1 MAKGGLFVGWGSL
14 ITGREKAAQE
24 VLGEAMQY
32 LGRLRQEGTLDS
44 IEAVAL
50 EPHGGDLFGFVLV
63 KGDKE
68 ALARL
73 RVSDEFV
80 RMIVGV
86 QLVHTHVGVVWAYT
100 GAEMQELFAMWDRQ
114 EEKNANST

>member
-1 MAKGGLFVGWGSL
+1 MAKGALFVGWGAL
-14 ITGREKAAQE
+14 IPGREKVAQN
-24 VLGEAMQY
+24 VLGEALQY
-32 LGRLRQEGTLDS
+32 LQRLQGEGAIDS

-50 EPHGGDLFGFVLV
+50 EPHGGDLDGFVMV

-68 ALARL
+68 VLAKL

-86 QLVHTHVGVVWAYT
+86 QLVHQKVGVVWAYA
-100 GAEMQELFAMWDRQ
+100 GAEMQSLFTMWDQQ
-114 EEKNANST
+114 EEKLI